1 MKKREFDAIVIGA
14 GSGLKI
20 SSKLAEEGLKV
31 AVVDEGAFGGTCL
44 NRGCIPSKMLIHTA
58 DALDVIKKAQVF
70 GIKAKATGVDW
81 TGIQKRVWKFID
93 SDAKRIEE
101 GNRRTKNITV
111 YKKRASFVG
120 AKELKVGNEVITA
133 DKIFICAGT
142 RPVVPPFPGLE
153 RVHYETSDTVMR
165 LKKQPKSMI
174 ILGGGYIAVEL
185 GHFFASLGTKVTLIN
200 RSGLLLRNE
209 DEEVS
214 ARFTELAKGQFDLR
228 LDTNVL
234 KIYKK
239 GNKVCVDAERNK
251 KESSVAADAL
261 LVATGRK
268 PNSDILDVSKTN
280 VEITNEG
287 YIAVNGFMETNVDRI
302 WAIGDIA
309 GKYLFKHS
317 ANMEAEVCARNAL
330 NPESKTE
337 ANYIAMPHAVFASP
351 QIAGVG
357 MTEQELKAKKITYSV
372 GKHLYEHTGMGKAM
386 EEENGFVKALAD
398 PATKKI
404 LGCHIL
410 GPEASTL
417 IQEVVLAMRNGLTV
431 DQVIDAIHIHPALP
445 EVVQRAFKELAA
457 QNSQRL

>member
-14 GSGLKI
+14 GSGLRI
-20 SSKLAEEGLKV
+20 SSRLAEEGLKV

-58 DALDVIKKAQVF
+58 DVLDVIKRAQIF
-70 GIKAKATGVDW
+70 GIKAKAIGIDW
-81 TGIQKRVWKFID
+81 RGIQKRVWKVID
-93 SDAKRIEE
+93 GDARELE
-101 GNRRTKNITV
+101 QANRKTKGITV
-111 YKKRASFVG
+111 YKKRASFIG
-120 AKELKVGNEVITA
+120 IKELKVGNDLIMA

-142 RPVVPPFPGLE
+142 RPVVPPFTGLE
-153 RVHYETSDTVMR
+153 NVHYETSDTVMR
-165 LKKQPKSMI
+165 LKKQPRSMI

-185 GHFFASLGTKVTLIN
+185 GHFFASLGTKVTMIN

-209 DEEVS
+209 DEEIS
-214 ARFTELAKGQFDLR
+214 AKFTELAKDQFDLR

-234 KIYKK
+234 EVYKK
-239 GNKVCVDAERNK
+239 GNKVYVDAEKNK
-251 KESSVAADAL
+251 KRSSVAADAL

-268 PNSDILDVSKTN
+268 PNSDILDVGKTN
-280 VEITNEG
+280 VKITNDG
-287 YIAVNGFMETNVDRI
+287 YVAVNEFMETNVDGI

-309 GKYLFKHS
+309 GKFLFKHS

-330 NPESKTE
+330 NSGSKRE
-337 ANYIAMPHAVFASP
+337 ANYTAMPHAVFASP
-351 QIAGVG
+351 QVAGVG
-357 MTEQELKAKKITYSV
+357 MTEQELKQKKITYSA
-372 GKHLYEHTGMGKAM
+372 GKHLYEHTGMGRAM

-398 PATKKI
+398 PDTKKI

-431 DQVIDAIHIHPALP
+431 DQVIDTIHIHPALP
-445 EVVQRAFKELAA
+445 EVVQRAFKNIEW
-457 QNSQRL
+457 

>member
-14 GSGLKI
+14 GSGLRI
-20 SSKLAEEGLKV
+20 SSRLAEEGLKV

-58 DALDVIKKAQVF
+58 DVLDVIKRAQVF
-70 GIKAKATGVDW
+70 GIKAKAIGIDW
-81 TGIQKRVWKFID
+81 RGIQKRVWKVID
-93 SDAKRIEE
+93 GDARELE
-101 GNRRTKNITV
+101 QANRKTKGITV
-111 YKKRASFVG
+111 YKKRASFIG
-120 AKELKVGNEVITA
+120 IKELKVGNDLIMA

-142 RPVVPPFPGLE
+142 RPVVPPFTGLE
-153 RVHYETSDTVMR
+153 NVHYETSDTVMR
-165 LKKQPKSMI
+165 LKKQPRSMI

-185 GHFFASLGTKVTLIN
+185 GHFFASLGTKVTMIN

-209 DEEVS
+209 DEEIS
-214 ARFTELAKGQFDLR
+214 AKFTELAKDQFDLR

-234 KIYKK
+234 EVYKK
-239 GNKVCVDAERNK
+239 GNKVYVDAEKNK
-251 KESSVAADAL
+251 KRSSVAADAL

-268 PNSDILDVSKTN
+268 PNSDILDVGKTN
-280 VEITNEG
+280 VKITNDG
-287 YIAVNGFMETNVDRI
+287 YVAVNGFMETNVHGI

-309 GKYLFKHS
+309 GKFLFKHS

-330 NPESKTE
+330 NSGSKRE
-337 ANYIAMPHAVFASP
+337 ANYTAMPHAVFASP
-351 QIAGVG
+351 QVAGVG
-357 MTEQELKAKKITYSV
+357 MTEQELKQKKITYSA
-372 GKHLYEHTGMGKAM
+372 GKHLYEHTGMGRAM

-398 PATKKI
+398 PDTKKI

-431 DQVIDAIHIHPALP
+431 DQVIDTIHIHPALP
-445 EVVQRAFKELAA
+445 EVVQRAFKNIEW
-457 QNSQRL
+457 